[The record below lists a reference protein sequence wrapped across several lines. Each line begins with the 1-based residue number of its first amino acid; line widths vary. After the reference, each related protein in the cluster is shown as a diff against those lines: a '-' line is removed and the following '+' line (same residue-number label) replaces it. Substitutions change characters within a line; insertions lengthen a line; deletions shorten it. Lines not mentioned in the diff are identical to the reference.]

1 MTQLQCLKFSINEF
15 SYFDDA
21 SMMPA
26 LLSIIIL
33 LKISNYRLEVQI
45 LTISVNVLISPALK
59 GVIVFIVVY

>member
-15 SYFDDA
+15 LYFYDA

-26 LLSIIIL
+26 LLSIMIL

-45 LTISVNVLISPALK
+45 LTISVNVLIRPASK

>member
-33 LKISNYRLEVQI
+33 LKILNYRLEVQI
-45 LTISVNVLISPALK
+45 LTISVNVLISPTLK

>member
-26 LLSIIIL
+26 LLSIMIL

-45 LTISVNVLISPALK
+45 LTISVNVLISPTLK

>member
-15 SYFDDA
+15 SYFYDA

-26 LLSIIIL
+26 LLSIMIL